1 MGAHRRPWL
10 IPPPGAPTM
19 SIATSSPVSSFD
31 DLDLH
36 RSLKNHLAEQG
47 ILVPFPIQSAAIPDA
62 LAGRDVLGRGRT
74 GSGKTLAFSLPL
86 LTRLA
91 ESNKP
96 RKANK
101 PRALILV
108 PTRELA
114 NQVNEVIMPLAR
126 SLRMF
131 TTTIY
136 GGVGYG
142 GQLNA
147 LRKGVDIVVAC
158 PGRLV
163 DHMESRNVD
172 FSEVEI
178 TVLDEADHMAELG
191 FLQHVEQILAATPR
205 SSQRLLFSATLDR
218 GIDRLVDRFLVNP
231 VTHEVDPADSPVDAM
246 THHVLHIDNADR
258 VGILKDLCA
267 APGKTLVF
275 TRTKHG
281 AARLTEQLMKAGVPS
296 VELHGNLSQSA
307 RARNLAAFAAGRADT
322 LVATDIAARGIHVDD
337 VSLVIHADPPEEH
350 KAYLHRSGRTAR
362 AGASGTVVTLMTD
375 KQRRSVRALTKQ
387 AGIFPTTTKVAPNHP
402 FLNELAPGDRVFVE
416 TASINM
422 HPAPERTKSSR
433 SSEGPRQFNGHRK
446 GSGRNGSGGRG
457 SGYKGNN
464 RGSSYKG
471 NSEGGGARSE
481 GGKPAGE
488 KSYASA
494 GKQRNKYRGDRK
506 PR

>member
-1 MGAHRRPWL
+1 
-10 IPPPGAPTM
+10 
-19 SIATSSPVSSFD
+19 
-31 DLDLH
+31 
-36 RSLKNHLAEQG
+36 
-47 ILVPFPIQSAAIPDA
+47 
-62 LAGRDVLGRGRT
+62 
-74 GSGKTLAFSLPL
+74 
-86 LTRLA
+86 
-91 ESNKP
+91 
-96 RKANK
+96 
-101 PRALILV
+101 
-108 PTRELA
+108 
-114 NQVNEVIMPLAR
+114 
-126 SLRMF
+126 MF

-163 DHMESRNVD
+163 DHMDSRNVD

-205 SSQRLLFSATLDR
+205 GTQRLLFSATLDR

-337 VSLVIHADPPEEH
+337 VNLVIHADPPEEH

-422 HPAPERTKSSR
+422 HPAPERTK
-433 SSEGPRQFNGHRK
+433 
-446 GSGRNGSGGRG
+446 GGRPPRARVSSTAAATVRVAMLRVATARATVVRVTRATTAARATRARATAAEDTLKAAG
-457 SGYKGNN
+457 PVAKAAGPAVKEVRVSGQTAQQVPG
-464 RGSSYKG
+464 
-471 NSEGGGARSE
+471 RSQA
-481 GGKPAGE
+481 PVTDC
-488 KSYASA
+488 
-494 GKQRNKYRGDRK
+494 R
-506 PR
+506 P